1 MVVGG
6 AGGSPFTVVINSEIN
21 GARIAGL
28 QREAALLWW
37 LIYTS
42 LSSRP
47 VGTLFGTFVSRFPRF
62 RGPVVVTH
70 RGLLFQ
76 CQELEEFNSDTLHKQ
91 KKRRLSN
98 ETSEKSLRG
107 GRSRAKRR
115 ALFKLVLACS
125 TQFISPGGSSISTAD
140 AN

>member
-1 MVVGG
+1 MGG
-6 AGGSPFTVVINSEIN
+6 WGGGSPFTVVINSEIN
-21 GARIAGL
+21 GRRIAGL

-42 LSSRP
+42 LSSRS

-91 KKRRLSN
+91 KKTRLSN
-98 ETSEKSLRG
+98 ETQRL
-107 GRSRAKRR
+107 KR
-115 ALFKLVLACS
+115 V
-125 TQFISPGGSSISTAD
+125 
-140 AN
+140 